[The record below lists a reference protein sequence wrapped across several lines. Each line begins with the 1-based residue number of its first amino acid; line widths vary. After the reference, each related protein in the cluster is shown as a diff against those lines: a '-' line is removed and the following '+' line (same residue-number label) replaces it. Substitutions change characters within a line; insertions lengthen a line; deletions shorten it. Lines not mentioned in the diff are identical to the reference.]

1 MDLISVIVPVFKVEQ
16 YLKRCVSSILN
27 QSYKNIEIILV
38 DDGSPDNCPEI
49 CDDLS
54 SKYSNITVIHKKNGG
69 LSSARNAGLEKCNGR
84 YISFVDSDDF
94 IDKNFINRLYECIIK
109 YDADVAMVMYEET
122 FFEKKVSK
130 IVSKKE
136 RIFINEEV
144 EKAFL
149 RLKID
154 SVCVGLYSSEIV
166 KKYRFIEGKTSEDIP
181 FNFEIFREIKSFVFI
196 PEKRYYYFYN
206 PKSISN
212 GILDK
217 NMLNYLDFRKQI
229 FDYYSEKNNECKK
242 IAEALYVRAA
252 MGLQTH
258 MAIYGI
264 SKDLNEKECK
274 RIFSSIYRNHRKT
287 FFVEKTIPM
296 SRKLLAILIFD
307 FYGIIKIMR
316 MYIK

>member
-122 FFEKKVSK
+122 F
-130 IVSKKE
+130 
-136 RIFINEEV
+136 
-144 EKAFL
+144 L
-149 RLKID
+149 R
-154 SVCVGLYSSEIV
+154 
-166 KKYRFIEGKTSEDIP
+166 
-181 FNFEIFREIKSFVFI
+181 
-196 PEKRYYYFYN
+196 
-206 PKSISN
+206 KSIQNS
-212 GILDK
+212 
-217 NMLNYLDFRKQI
+217 F
-229 FDYYSEKNNECKK
+229 
-242 IAEALYVRAA
+242 
-252 MGLQTH
+252 
-258 MAIYGI
+258 
-264 SKDLNEKECK
+264 
-274 RIFSSIYRNHRKT
+274 
-287 FFVEKTIPM
+287 
-296 SRKLLAILIFD
+296 
-307 FYGIIKIMR
+307 
-316 MYIK
+316 